1 MLGTQLAGAF
11 FHKEAPVKSAT
22 ASVSLDEFGPP
33 PDLTPEVESLRPT
46 LDQLVRENAGL
57 RRALAAGSQLRTLEY
72 RDPLTDLWNR
82 RVFERRLVEELSRAR
97 DRPGCGLSI
106 LVVDVLG
113 MKAVNE
119 LHGTDAGD
127 RCLKAVACLLRQAV
141 REYDVVARLGSDEF
155 AVLLPDTDASGAT
168 QMLARIR
175 RLVMDANG
183 RWGLPLGLGLG
194 SATTI
199 DGETSGSNLLR
210 CAEVALQC
218 DQERREGLI

>member
-1 MLGTQLAGAF
+1 
-11 FHKEAPVKSAT
+11 
-22 ASVSLDEFGPP
+22 
-33 PDLTPEVESLRPT
+33 
-46 LDQLVRENAGL
+46 
-57 RRALAAGSQLRTLEY
+57 
-72 RDPLTDLWNR
+72 
-82 RVFERRLVEELSRAR
+82 
-97 DRPGCGLSI
+97 
-106 LVVDVLG
+106 
-113 MKAVNE
+113 
-119 LHGTDAGD
+119 
-127 RCLKAVACLLRQAV
+127 V

-218 DQERREGLI
+218 DQERYEGLV